1 MQPIHVAVVQLNP
14 LKGVGA
20 LDFNLA
26 KVGMALEQASTLDR
40 LPDVMVFPETAL
52 TGYFIEGGV
61 AELALPSQRLVPL
74 IAEEYR
80 THWPPTRPLEVV
92 IGFYEAFEGSFYNS
106 AAYLSLDG
114 DQATLLHVHRKK
126 FRPSYGVFD
135 ETRFVAAGKSFQA
148 FDTWWGRAGMIIC
161 EDAWHSLS
169 ATIMALKG
177 AEVLFIPAASPARHP
192 AATEPANITA
202 WRRLVTAIAAE
213 HGIFVVNA
221 SLVGSEAGKLFG
233 GNSILAGPTGDVL
246 VEGPLFEESI
256 VAATLEPALLAEAR
270 ARAPLLE
277 NLYEQLPSL
286 IADLEEA
293 LQRHRHPL

>member
-1 MQPIHVAVVQLNP
+1 MQQIHVAVVQINP

-26 KVGMALEQASTLDR
+26 KVGMALEQAATLDR
-40 LPDVMVFPETAL
+40 IPDVLVFPETAL

-61 AELALPSQRLVPL
+61 AELALTSQSLVSL
-74 IAEEYR
+74 MAQEYR
-80 THWPPTRPLEVV
+80 THWPTTRPLEMV
-92 IGFYEAFEGSFYNS
+92 IGFYEALEGSFYNS
-106 AAYLSLDG
+106 AAYLSWDG
-114 DQATLLHVHRKK
+114 DEATLLHVHRKR
-126 FRPSYGVFD
+126 FRPTYGVFD
-135 ETRFVAAGKSFQA
+135 ETRFVAAGKSFRA

-169 ATIMALKG
+169 ATVMALQG
-177 AEVLFIPAASPARHP
+177 VEVLFIPAASPARHP
-192 AATEPANITA
+192 VAAEPANVAA

-233 GNSILAGPTGDVL
+233 GNSILAAPTGDVL
-246 VEGPLFEESI
+246 VEGPLFEESM
-256 VAATLEPALLAEAR
+256 VVATLQPSLFAEAR

-277 NLYEQLPSL
+277 NLYDQLPGL

-293 LQRHRHPL
+293 LKRHRQKQ